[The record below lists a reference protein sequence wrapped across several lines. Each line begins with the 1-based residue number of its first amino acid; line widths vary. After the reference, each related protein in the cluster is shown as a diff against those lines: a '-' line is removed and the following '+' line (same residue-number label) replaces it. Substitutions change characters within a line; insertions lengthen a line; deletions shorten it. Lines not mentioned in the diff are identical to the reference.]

1 MERRLYAA
9 WSFGLHPVPTNG
21 LYISPLHHYH
31 SYSPLL
37 YDGLSNPQTYII
49 NSTIMNIKKNINNNK
64 EDDIKLFDNFD
75 WAAMGVAACGI
86 VVFIHLV
93 VMYIRGV

>member
-1 MERRLYAA
+1 MDSTYTVKVYNSTAA
-9 WSFGLHPVPTNG
+9 DLQS
-21 LYISPLHHYH
+21 I
-31 SYSPLL
+31 
-37 YDGLSNPQTYII
+37 II

>member
-1 MERRLYAA
+1 M
-9 WSFGLHPVPTNG
+9 N
-21 LYISPLHHYH
+21 IKK
-31 SYSPLL
+31 
-37 YDGLSNPQTYII
+37 
-49 NSTIMNIKKNINNNK
+49 NIKKNINNNK

-75 WAAMGVAACGI
+75 WAAMGVAAVGI

>member
-1 MERRLYAA
+1 MQREVPMASTQYPHMDSTYTVKVYNSTAA
-9 WSFGLHPVPTNG
+9 DLQS
-21 LYISPLHHYH
+21 I
-31 SYSPLL
+31 
-37 YDGLSNPQTYII
+37 II

-75 WAAMGVAACGI
+75 WAAMGVAAVGI

-93 VMYIRGV
+93 VMYISRGV

>member
-1 MERRLYAA
+1 MVSSQFPQMDSTYTVKVYNSTAA
-9 WSFGLHPVPTNG
+9 DLQS
-21 LYISPLHHYH
+21 I
-31 SYSPLL
+31 
-37 YDGLSNPQTYII
+37 II
-49 NSTIMNIKKNINNNK
+49 NSTIMNTNKKKNINNNK

-75 WAAMGVAACGI
+75 WAAMGVAAVGI